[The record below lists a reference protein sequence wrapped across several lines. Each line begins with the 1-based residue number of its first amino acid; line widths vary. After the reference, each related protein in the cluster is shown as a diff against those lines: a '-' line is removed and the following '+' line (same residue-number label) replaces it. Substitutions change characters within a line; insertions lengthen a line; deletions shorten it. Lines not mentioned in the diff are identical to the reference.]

1 MNRHASRRIAANVAA
16 RYRAAAS
23 VRLDNTTRQK
33 VNAELMKKGLD
44 GNRSFQRIGQALNV
58 IAQVLSSEGLEQA
71 EVFNANR
78 FLGDNGRATFDIALS
93 NPTDPFSP
101 TDIGNSMLALTW
113 HKHESGNYEVIAYL
127 S

>member
-1 MNRHASRRIAANVAA
+1 MSRHIVANVVS
-16 RYRAAAS
+16 RYLATNRTAAS

-33 VNAELMKKGLD
+33 VNADLMKKGLD

-58 IAQVLSSEGLEQA
+58 IAQVLEDSGLEQA
-71 EVFNANR
+71 EVFSADR
-78 FLGDNGRATFDIALS
+78 FRRDDGRANFDIALS

-101 TDIGNSMLALTW
+101 TDISNSMLAITW
-113 HKHESGNYEVIAYL
+113 HRHDSGNYEVIAYL